1 MELQRKETMSY
12 NYSNDLAWIS
22 EDGSYSQNNELIT
35 FDPSLLT
42 DEEWEIVDELS
53 DTEKIIFALAVLN
66 GEDDLVQEYLDEH
79 RGEY

>member
-1 MELQRKETMSY
+1 MSY
-12 NYSNDLAWIS
+12 NYSTELAWIS
-22 EDGSYSQNNELIT
+22 EDGSFSAGNELIT

-53 DTEKIIFALAVLN
+53 DSEKIIFALAVLN

-79 RGEY
+79 RGE